1 MISEMVLFLILGL
14 IVDGSEDFWKAV
26 KEGDLPRVQSLVAAS
41 PSLAALRTDKRVSAP
56 LLALYY
62 QKLEVADF
70 LASRKDAVDPLDVF
84 EAAAFGRTERL
95 KAILDREA
103 SLANAYASDG
113 FYPLGLAAF
122 YGHEE
127 AAKLLLAKGADPN
140 LAARNAMKV
149 RAIHAASASGSL
161 SIVRALLEAGADV
174 NALQEKGFTPLHEAA
189 ATGKLELLR
198 LLLDHGA
205 NAELQTEDG
214 KSALDLARDEK
225 EDAIVELLTRRS
237 GGR

>member
-1 MISEMVLFLILGL
+1 MMAEMIAFAVLGL
-14 IVDGSEDFWKAV
+14 ILEGSEDFWKAV
-26 KEGDLPRVQSLVAAS
+26 KEGDLPKVQSLVAAS
-41 PSLAALRTDKRVSAP
+41 PSLAAARTDKGVSAP
-56 LLALYY
+56 LLALYHRK
-62 QKLEVADF
+62 QEVAG
-70 LASRKDAVDPLDVF
+70 LLLTRKEAIEPLDVF
-84 EAAAFGRTERL
+84 EAAAFGRTVRL
-95 KAILDREA
+95 KAILDEET

-113 FYPLGLAAF
+113 FYPLGLASF

-149 RAIHAASASGSL
+149 RAIHAACASGSL

-198 LLLDHGA
+198 ILLDHGA
-205 NAELQTEDG
+205 NAELRTEDG

-225 EDAIVELLTRRS
+225 QDAIVELLTRRS

>member
-1 MISEMVLFLILGL
+1 
-14 IVDGSEDFWKAV
+14 
-26 KEGDLPRVQSLVAAS
+26 
-41 PSLAALRTDKRVSAP
+41 
-56 LLALYY
+56 
-62 QKLEVADF
+62 
-70 LASRKDAVDPLDVF
+70 
-84 EAAAFGRTERL
+84 
-95 KAILDREA
+95 
-103 SLANAYASDG
+103 
-113 FYPLGLAAF
+113 
-122 YGHEE
+122 
-127 AAKLLLAKGADPN
+127 
-140 LAARNAMKV
+140 MKV